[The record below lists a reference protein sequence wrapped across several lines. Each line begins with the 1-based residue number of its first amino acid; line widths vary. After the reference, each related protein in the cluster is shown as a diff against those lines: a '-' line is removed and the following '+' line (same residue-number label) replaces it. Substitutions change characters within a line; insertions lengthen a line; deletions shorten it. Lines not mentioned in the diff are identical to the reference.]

1 MSVLDDPQG
10 FLDRTA
16 RWTAALAA
24 GGAGLA
30 ALLWD
35 WRVGLGIALGALL
48 AHVNLMLIART
59 LSEALGRAA
68 GSSAAAEATEA
79 PISGGSRADD
89 ASGREGDVPPSA
101 HDDPPPSA
109 SDTAKRE
116 GARVR
121 ALGLLRLPFVVLA
134 LVLILWYMPARPEG
148 VALGV
153 TLSLAAAVLAALR
166 AENQRSAPSA

>member
-1 MSVLDDPQG
+1 MSVLDDPNG

-16 RWTAALAA
+16 RWTAGLAA
-24 GGAGLA
+24 GGALLA
-30 ALLWD
+30 SVLWD
-35 WRVGLGIALGALL
+35 WRVGLGVALGALL

-68 GSSAAAEATEA
+68 ASSNPAEGADAQGSGPGAAADSGDA
-79 PISGGSRADD
+79 PTTAPNDD
-89 ASGREGDVPPSA
+89 GPPS
-101 HDDPPPSA
+101 PSETA
-109 SDTAKRE
+109 SRE
-116 GARVR
+116 SARVR

-166 AENQRSAPSA
+166 AENQRSAPPA

>member
-1 MSVLDDPQG
+1 MSVLEDPQG
-10 FLDRTA
+10 FLDRTG
-16 RWTAALAA
+16 RWTAGLAA
-24 GGAGLA
+24 GGAVLA
-30 ALLWD
+30 SVLWD

-68 GSSAAAEATEA
+68 ASSNPAEGADAPGSGAGAAAD
-79 PISGGSRADD
+79 SGD
-89 ASGREGDVPPSA
+89 AQNDGE
-101 HDDPPPSA
+101 PPSA
-109 SDTAKRE
+109 SETASRE
-116 GARVR
+116 SARVR

-166 AENQRSAPSA
+166 AENQRSAPPA